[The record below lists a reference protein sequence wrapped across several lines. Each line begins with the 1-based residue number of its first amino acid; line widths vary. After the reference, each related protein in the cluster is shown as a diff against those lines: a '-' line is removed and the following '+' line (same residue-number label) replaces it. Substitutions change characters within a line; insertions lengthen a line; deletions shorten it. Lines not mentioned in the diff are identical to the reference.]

1 MWPFTGTKP
10 PGQEENERLI
20 RAAKLELQARKS
32 QRSDNSSDAIP
43 VPPGAEREPGVFELF
58 TGYPS
63 ERLGIPLAVRAP
75 LLMVTSFGT
84 GFMIGASHGGPRA
97 ADRYRAE
104 NAHRLPVTR
113 NGWYLYHKSKNYHT
127 IIGGVT
133 SGVRL
138 GAVLTGWASLFMA
151 TEEIVDRARERVFAK
166 EGPDGEILAAGQR
179 DAASTVVA
187 AMSTAGVYSWRR
199 GQDYFTAARTAKM
212 ALKYSLLY
220 GLLQDVM
227 ATLRG
232 SRPAYIGRIV
242 GLVNGTRQEQHEYR
256 S

>member
-1 MWPFTGTKP
+1 MWPFIAKA
-10 PGQEENERLI
+10 PGQEENDKLI

-32 QRSDNSSDAIP
+32 HGHDDISDAFP
-43 VPPGAEREPGVFELF
+43 VPPGAEPELGVFELL

-63 ERLGIPLAVRAP
+63 ERLGIPLAVRVP
-75 LLMVTSFGT
+75 LLMVSSFGT
-84 GFMIGASHGGPRA
+84 GFMIGAAHGAPRA

-127 IIGGVT
+127 IVGGVT
-133 SGVRL
+133 SGVKL
-138 GAVLTGWASLFMA
+138 GAMLTGWASLFMA
-151 TEEIVDRARERVFAK
+151 TEEIVDRARERLFAK
-166 EGPDGEILAAGQR
+166 EGSDGEVLAAGQR

-220 GLLQDVM
+220 GLSQDVLS
-227 ATLRG
+227 TLRG
-232 SRPAYIGRIV
+232 SRPSYLDRVI
-242 GLVNGTRQEQHEYR
+242 GLVGGRQQEQHDHR